1 MLIIRRSQLTGK
13 FHFMLLFISP
23 IKFIQGDFTNLTR
36 WERDFISVGI
46 TQQEWE
52 HLYYE
57 TEGECENVP
66 ELYVDRIIKS
76 GD

>member
-1 MLIIRRSQLTGK
+1 MLIIRKSPLTGK
-13 FHFMLLFISP
+13 FHFMFILISP
-23 IKFIQGDFTNLTR
+23 IKFLEGDYTSLTR